1 MLFVQA
7 ALNGDSKHPAVPHTA
22 DQIAQDAK
30 AVAAAGARSV
40 HIHAFNDH
48 GAETLDSDACAKTLR
63 ATRRECPG
71 IPISLTT
78 SAAIVK
84 DPARRLAIVSSWTEL
99 PDLVTANQGE
109 EGIIQLCEVLM
120 SRGVEIEAGLL
131 SVDDARKFA
140 AAPTHLRWRRVLIE
154 PLDADPDQAVR
165 HAAEMEDIVLAAGV
179 TLEQVH
185 HGYGIASWAVNQRAI
200 TRGHGIRT
208 GLEDVAVLPD
218 GNEAHSNAQ
227 LVRIAVA
234 MIASAHLR

>member
-7 ALNGDSKHPAVPHTA
+7 ALNGDRKHPGVPRTA
-22 DQIAQDAK
+22 DQIAQDTKA
-30 AVAAAGARSV
+30 AVAAGAQSV
-40 HIHAFNDH
+40 HIHAFNDD
-48 GAETLDSDACAKTLR
+48 GDETLDSDACAKALR
-63 ATRRECPG
+63 AIRRESPG

-78 SAAIVK
+78 SAAIVE
-84 DPARRLAIVSSWTEL
+84 DPARRLGLVSSWTEL

-109 EGIIQLCEVLM
+109 EGIIQLCELLM

-131 SVDDARKFA
+131 SVDDARKFVA
-140 AAPTHLRWRRVLIE
+140 TPIHLRWRRVLIE

-165 HAAEMEDIVLAAGV
+165 HAAEMEDIVLAAGF

-200 TRGHGIRT
+200 KRGHGIRT

-218 GNEAHSNAQ
+218 GHEAESNAQ
-227 LVRIAVA
+227 LVRIAVS
-234 MIASAHLR
+234 MIGSTHLR